1 MRRGAPLAIGR
12 RQPHN
17 AALSACPLRVTP
29 PCHSDRS
36 ASMTDARTLIVSHA
50 DVERLLPM
58 SACIDLMAD
67 ALAATARNDAVL
79 PLRQVL
85 TIPGGR
91 DAFGVMP
98 AVLRGGDGANAI
110 GAKVITI
117 FPSNDA
123 TPYDSHIGVVLYFES
138 TNGRLLAIVD
148 ASSVTAIRTAAVSG
162 LATRLLALADASD
175 LAILGTG
182 VQARTHLEAM
192 LAVRPIRRVR
202 LWSRN
207 PDRCASF
214 ARWAHRR
221 FDITVEVCDSA
232 QSAVREAQIVCTV
245 TAARE
250 PIVHGAWLSPGVH
263 LNAVGACVPTARELD
278 TQAVVQSRLFVDRA
292 ESAMTEAGDFLI
304 PRTEGAID
312 ESHILGEL
320 GALVIGAVRGREHV
334 DDRTLFKSL
343 GLAVEDVAAARFI
356 HERAVA
362 DGSGTWMTIGGLRPV
377 DE

>member
-1 MRRGAPLAIGR
+1 MP
-12 RQPHN
+12 
-17 AALSACPLRVTP
+17 
-29 PCHSDRS
+29 
-36 ASMTDARTLIVSHA
+36 DARTLIVSHV

-58 SACIDLMAD
+58 SACIDLMAH

-91 DAFGVMP
+91 NAFGVMP
-98 AVLRGGDGANAI
+98 AVLGSGGGASAI

-138 TNGRLLAIVD
+138 TNGRLLAVVD

-162 LATRLLALADASD
+162 LATRLLAVADASD
-175 LAILGTG
+175 LAILGAG

-207 PDRCASF
+207 PDRCAAF
-214 ARWAHRR
+214 ARWADRR
-221 FDITVEVCDSA
+221 FSVAVEVCDSA
-232 QSAVREAQIVCTV
+232 QSAVRAAQIVCTV
-245 TAARE
+245 TASRD

-278 TQAVVQSRLFVDRA
+278 TEAVVQSRLFVDRA

-304 PRTEGAID
+304 PRTEGAIHD
-312 ESHILGEL
+312 SHILGEL
-320 GALVIGAVRGREHV
+320 GALVIGAVRGREHD

-343 GLAVEDVAAARFI
+343 GLAVEDVAAALFI

-362 DGSGTWMTIGGLRPV
+362 DGSGTWMDIGGLRPA